1 MVSPVPTP
9 WRNTSARP
17 APYHDGWRR
26 SRTTPSSSGA
36 VTRLAYPYAV
46 TSVFW
51 SEQPGSSGR
60 QKRRCPVNQ
69 YATRSPSGATRASY
83 GPPETTQSPPI
94 ASNGIPIAAPSGR
107 SRTNERP
114 RSATIVP
121 SSAIEGEEK
130 PPPAVSGRSVEPS
143 GVEIQTLPPRTN
155 RIESAAA
162 GEAATRK
169 TASSARQSLTRASL
183 ERLADDGALAA
194 PRLVE
199 PADRRRVRRVAG
211 DLRVL
216 GALAQD
222 VGDRVGERVERLLR
236 LRLGR
241 LDEQRLVDEQREVD
255 RRRVEAV
262 VEQALG
268 EIERLEPEVLL
279 HRRAGEHE
287 LVHADAVVGGGEVL
301 GHALLLEPREQV
313 VGVQHRG
320 LRRLLEAVAAERQD
334 VGVAAHEDAVV
345 ALEAAQAAD
354 RLRPVVVEVEARA
367 VAVAVLSPDDL
378 RAHQVGLD
386 AVGDR
391 DRAGAGTAAAV
402 GLREGLV
409 QVVVDD
415 VEAHVAR
422 ARTPHDGVEVRA
434 VVVERGAHLVDD
446 LGDLGDVLVEQPQ
459 RVRIGEHQAR
469 DVLVGLGAQVLDVD
483 APALVGADLDDLVAG
498 HRHRRRVRAV
508 GGVGREDLGAV
519 LAAVLVVGAGQQHAG
534 ELAVRAGARLE

>member
-268 EIERLEPEVLL
+268 EIERLQAEVLL
-279 HRRAGEHE
+279 HRRAREHE
-287 LVHADAVVGGGEVL
+287 LVHSDAVVGGREVI

-313 VGVQHRG
+313 VRVQHRR

-334 VGVAAHEDAVV
+334 VRIAAHEDAVV
-345 ALEAAQAAD
+345 ALEAAQAPD

-367 VAVAVLSPDDL
+367 VAVAVLAADDL

-386 AVGDR
+386 AVRDR
-391 DRAGAGTAAAV
+391 DRARARTAAAV
-402 GLREGLV
+402 RLCEGLV

-434 VVVERGAHLVDD
+434 VVVERRADLVDD
-446 LGDLGDVLVEQPQ
+446 LRDLGDVLVEQPE
-459 RVRIGEHQAR
+459 RVRVREHQAR
-469 DVLVGLGAQVLDVD
+469 DVLVGLRPQVLDVD
-483 APALVGADLDDLVAG
+483 AAALVGADLDDLVAG
-498 HRHRRRVRAV
+498 HRHRGRVGAV
-508 GGVGREDLGAV
+508 GGVRREDLGAV
-519 LAAVLVVGAGQQHAG
+519 LAPVLVIGAGQQDAG